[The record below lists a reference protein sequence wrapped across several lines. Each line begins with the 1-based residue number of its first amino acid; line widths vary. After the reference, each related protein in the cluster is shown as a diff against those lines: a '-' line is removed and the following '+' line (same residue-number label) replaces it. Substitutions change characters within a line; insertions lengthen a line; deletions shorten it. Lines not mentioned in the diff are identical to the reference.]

1 MRCPNWDK
9 RSELALKHCCH
20 GSVHRAKPE
29 LKVWRRSPTQSSKR
43 LGSNEF
49 VPSASLHWDGSTW
62 AGEIALPRELGALD
76 GPVLSD
82 FSLEAS
88 VIIRAGG
95 STDPLLQ
102 ATPDMGRTRWILILC
117 AWTIVG
123 LLFAVRRIVLVK
135 VMGGQVSWV
144 IVGALELVYWYVWAA
159 YTPLVI
165 GLAKRF
171 PLTGSRFVANIAIH
185 TFASLVMAPL
195 TSATE
200 YLLSSGLL
208 LSVFRVT
215 DPGVLHLLSPFAVSV
230 FSMSFTGMLTYWLVI
245 GLYQSIHFYQAAME
259 RQTIAAQLETQLS
272 HAELENLK
280 SQLHPHF
287 LFNSLHTIGIL
298 MQEDVDAASHL
309 LVCLGDLLRMALERP
324 ENEITLQSEL
334 EFVGKYLEIEQTR
347 FHDRLK
353 VYMDVPPDLLAVY
366 VPSLALQPL
375 VENAIKHGISV
386 DSAAGRLDI
395 VAKRHNGRVRIC
407 VRDDGPGLAP
417 KSPPRFGVGLT
428 NIQSRLKQLYGD
440 DSSLEL
446 IGGNGRGCEAIITI
460 PLRSSLED
468 TSPHR
473 R

>member
-1 MRCPNWDK
+1 MPE
-9 RSELALKHCCH
+9 RSIH
-20 GSVHRAKPE
+20 S
-29 LKVWRRSPTQSSKR
+29 
-43 LGSNEF
+43 
-49 VPSASLHWDGSTW
+49 
-62 AGEIALPRELGALD
+62 
-76 GPVLSD
+76 
-82 FSLEAS
+82 
-88 VIIRAGG
+88 
-95 STDPLLQ
+95 LLQ
-102 ATPDMGRTRWILILC
+102 ATRDTGRTRWILILC

-135 VMGGQVSWV
+135 VQGIHVSWA
-144 IVGALELVYWYVWAA
+144 IVGTLELVYWYVWAA

-171 PLTGSRFVANIAIH
+171 PLTGPRSVPHIAIH
-185 TFASLVMAPL
+185 TITSLMMGPLASV
-195 TSATE
+195 TE
-200 YLLSSGLL
+200 YFLSRGLL
-208 LSVFRVT
+208 RVFRIT
-215 DPGVLHLLSPFAVSV
+215 DPGVLRLLPPFAVS
-230 FSMSFTGMLTYWLVI
+230 FLSMSFTGMLTYWLIV

-287 LFNSLHTIGIL
+287 LFNSLHTIGVL

-309 LVCLGDLLRMALERP
+309 LVCLGDLLRMALERR

-353 VYMDVPPDLLAVY
+353 VHMDVPPDLLLAVY

-386 DSAAGRLDI
+386 DSAAGRLE
-395 VAKRHNGRVRIC
+395 VRCATPQLGRVWLC
-407 VRDDGPGLAP
+407 VRDDGPGPAP
-417 KSPPRFGVGLT
+417 GSRLRFGVGLT
-428 NIQSRLKQLYGD
+428 NVQSRLKPALR
-440 DSSLEL
+440 
-446 IGGNGRGCEAIITI
+446 GNAGRRWNVYRGATVEAVEAIITI
-460 PLRSSLED
+460 PLPGVRMKTRVL
-468 TSPHR
+468 HR